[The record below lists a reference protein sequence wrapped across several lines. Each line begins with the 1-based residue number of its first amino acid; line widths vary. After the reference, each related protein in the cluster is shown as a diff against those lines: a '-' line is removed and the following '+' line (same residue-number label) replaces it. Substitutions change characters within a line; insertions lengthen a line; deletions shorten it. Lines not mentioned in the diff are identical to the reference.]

1 VSHGAAPK
9 DLAPGLFRLTRYKN
23 RTVAAELRN
32 VNWIRSLPA
41 INSSDL
47 LQEFIMLHTTLSAVH
62 LTDQDDEVFWRWTS
76 NGRFSV
82 ASAYSCQ
89 FKGAYTFF
97 PAVNVWKAFTQPKC
111 RFFLWLVLHNRALTA
126 DVMQKKNWPYDLFC
140 SLCFCIHET
149 AKHLLYKCNYTEALW
164 RSVANNLELPPYDQ
178 VHHLATPVDWVI
190 YVSGSGDRAIRRRR
204 LGNLFFLWWHV
215 WKERNRRIFDNK
227 LHQLV

>member
-23 RTVAAELRN
+23 RNVAAELRN

-164 RSVANNLELPPYDQ
+164 RSVANNLELPPYD
-178 VHHLATPVDWVI
+178 PVDWVI
-190 YVSGSGDRAIRRRR
+190 YVSGSGDRAIRRR